1 MTKNKYSIGGFTLAE
16 VLITLG
22 IIGIVAAMTLPSLV
36 GKYKEKQ
43 RVTQLK
49 KAYSILNQAF
59 LMAVKDYGTP
69 DNWGLVQTV
78 TGEVDEEG
86 EQILDNS
93 GSVKAMGILKK
104 YIYCGWYS
112 PCSRLDKL
120 DRFMCKRPVRRL
132 LGGFPFQKYENWR

>member
-1 MTKNKYSIGGFTLAE
+1 MTNKIKKSGFTLAE

-22 IIGIVAAMTLPSLV
+22 IIGVVAAMTLPALV

-59 LMAVKDYGTP
+59 LMAIKDYGTP
-69 DNWGLVQTV
+69 DNWGLVKTA

-86 EQILDNS
+86 NQILDNS
-93 GSVKAMGILKK
+93 GSIKAMGILKN
-104 YIYCGWYS
+104 I
-112 PCSRLDKL
+112 
-120 DRFMCKRPVRRL
+120 
-132 LGGFPFQKYENWR
+132 